1 MKIPMSEGGVPLA
14 VTYRRILR
22 KPKMTRERKFVGV
35 VRLAKNLL
43 VKAIETVEQAAFE
56 TKIEYLDEGESVVA
70 HWAITVG
77 NPFDNSPGKEMKNLV
92 AFRINNEEELPPS
105 GVHFEVI
112 TPPRRRPEGVSD
124 PVNGAAEKQAD
135 LAHDLTPEQF
145 ERLRRRQQEAR
156 EAQKELLKDTRG
168 EDGTFRR
175 PANQAYAPRPVQTI
189 DKEAES
195 PPKIIPAETGGA
207 PSEDATDLDG
217 ASGLGEN
224 D

>member
-43 VKAIETVEQAAFE
+43 VKAIETVEAAAFE
-56 TKIEYLDEGESVVA
+56 TKITYLDEGESVVA

-77 NPFDNSPGKEMKNLV
+77 NPFDTSPGKEMKNLV
-92 AFRINNEEELPPS
+92 AFRINSEDELPPS

-112 TPPRRRPEGVSD
+112 TPPRKAPEGVIA
-124 PVNGAAEKQAD
+124 PINGASGKKAD

-145 ERLRRRQQEAR
+145 ETLRRRQQD
-156 EAQKELLKDTRG
+156 ELLKDTRDKNG
-168 EDGTFRR
+168 VFQR
-175 PANQAYAPRPVQTI
+175 PANAAYAPRPVKTI

-195 PPKIIPAETGGA
+195 PPKIIPVETD
-207 PSEDATDLDG
+207 EATDENAENLDWPRR
-217 ASGLGEN
+217 LGE
-224 D
+224 DD